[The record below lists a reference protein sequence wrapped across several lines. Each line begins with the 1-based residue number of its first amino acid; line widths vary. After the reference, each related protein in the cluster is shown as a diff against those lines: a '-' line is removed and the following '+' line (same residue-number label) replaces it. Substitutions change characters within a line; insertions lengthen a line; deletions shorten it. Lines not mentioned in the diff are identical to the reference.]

1 MMEVQLFRGPRALY
15 SVKAHGGGIYFA
27 TDTKEI
33 IQNGLSFLGNI
44 PEDLAEV
51 IAKSEANRV
60 ALDILN
66 GNGEGSVDKKISDAI
81 NEFASNISDDNTI
94 NTFKELLEY
103 AANNTSDVG
112 NLIVS
117 INDVKSENEQQNLLI
132 ESLETNLKATEQSL
146 LLKIEGNETAIANL
160 SKEVDNKIETAFSW
174 QNVN

>member
-1 MMEVQLFRGPRALY
+1 
-15 SVKAHGGGIYFA
+15 
-27 TDTKEI
+27 
-33 IQNGLSFLGNI
+33 LSFLGNI

-81 NEFASNISDDNTI
+81 NEFASNISDDNTV

-103 AANNTSDVG
+103 AANNTSEVG

-174 QNVN
+174 